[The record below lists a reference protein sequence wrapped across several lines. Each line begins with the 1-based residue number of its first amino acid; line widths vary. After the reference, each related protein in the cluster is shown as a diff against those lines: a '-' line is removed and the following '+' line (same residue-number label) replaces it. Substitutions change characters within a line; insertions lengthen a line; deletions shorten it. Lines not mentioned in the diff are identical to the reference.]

1 MTAAIAIDKV
11 SKRFQLAGSSE
22 GVLALSELSLGI
34 GTGEFVAILGPSGC
48 GKSTLLRLVAA
59 LEQPTGGAV
68 RVRGQPPRKAS
79 AHHPPGAAF
88 QEHWL
93 LPSPHVHDNTA
104 LPITI
109 DAPPA

>member
-59 LEQPTGGAV
+59 LEQPTGGTGSVA
-68 RVRGQPPRKAS
+68 GGPPRQVS
-79 AHHPPGAAF
+79 ADHALGG
-88 QEHWL
+88 
-93 LPSPHVHDNTA
+93 A
-104 LPITI
+104 LPGHSL
-109 DAPPA
+109 PPRATPPHNIPPPLQIAG